1 MKKLT
6 KDKISLLFLIF
17 NILLL
22 SLSIGYFSYALMLL
36 KNIET
41 TLRICIIVFFII
53 LSILCIKSNEKY
65 I

>member
-41 TLRICIIVFFII
+41 TLRICIIVFLII
-53 LSILCIKSNEKY
+53 
-65 I
+65 